1 MVLEEKAISEQRI
14 AFKTNENKD
23 HELCRVTM
31 LKYEKCCKMSS
42 EKNQRF
48 ELSSLLDSLQKNIDF
63 STINSV
69 SLPKKKFTVFSTFQ
83 LIVQNGS
90 KSFKVSR

>member
-1 MVLEEKAISEQRI
+1 MVVLEEKAISEQRI

-69 SLPKKKFTVFSTFQ
+69 SLPKKNSQFFPPFS
-83 LIVQNGS
+83 S
-90 KSFKVSR
+90 

>member
-31 LKYEKCCKMSS
+31 LKYEK
-42 EKNQRF
+42 
-48 ELSSLLDSLQKNIDF
+48 
-63 STINSV
+63 SV
-69 SLPKKKFTVFSTFQ
+69 VVK
-83 LIVQNGS
+83 
-90 KSFKVSR
+90 